1 MGEPVTLKRED
12 WPLVLLFAAVVLA
25 AIFSGGVLAWI
36 ISGRPIALLLGTVVF
51 PLALVW
57 TRERL
62 MLRGGQWLAA
72 TWVACGVVGV
82 AARVLPGR
90 FVVPACLAV
99 VTGIEVESWFDH
111 RRIRAAAAA
120 RAREQERRRQGE

>member
-1 MGEPVTLKRED
+1 MGEPIKLTRED
-12 WPLVLLFAAVVLA
+12 WPLVLLFVAVVLA

-62 MLRGGQWLAA
+62 KLTGGHWLAA
-72 TWVACGVVGV
+72 TWVACGAVGV
-82 AARVLPGR
+82 VARVLPGR
-90 FVVPACLAV
+90 LVVPACLAV
-99 VTGIEVESWFDH
+99 VTGIVIESRFNH

-120 RAREQERRRQGE
+120 RAREEQRPRQGE